1 MTRKRNRIRIG
12 RNEACPCGSGSK
24 FKVCH
29 GRDLD
34 AQPMAPEPQYID
46 SGEEPIRW
54 VIVSDTGTA
63 FFADVANRIIVFP
76 TREMATEI
84 SKLEM
89 FADREPGEINVAG
102 VGPTKWVHLQETL
115 PFLEVASVAQAMAL
129 IDERINSQK
138 AELGLTDAHPNSEEV
153 SHVQGQEQ
161 EASQAGGQES
171 SQESGD
177 TNEAVQG

>member
-29 GRDLD
+29 GRAVDE
-34 AQPMAPEPQYID
+34 QPQPHAAPYID

-54 VIVSDTGTA
+54 VIVSGTGTA

-76 TREMATEI
+76 AREMAIEI

-102 VGPTKWVHLQETL
+102 VGPTKWAHLQETL
-115 PFLEVASVAQAMAL
+115 PFLEVVSVEQALAL

-138 AELGLTDAHPNSEEV
+138 AELGLTDAHSHIER
-153 SHVQGQEQ
+153 SLHVQGQTQ
-161 EASQAGGQES
+161 EAGSQSQGQES
-171 SQESGD
+171 
-177 TNEAVQG
+177 

>member
-1 MTRKRNRIRIG
+1 
-12 RNEACPCGSGSK
+12 
-24 FKVCH
+24 
-29 GRDLD
+29 
-34 AQPMAPEPQYID
+34 MAPEPQYID

-76 TREMATEI
+76 NREMATEI

-115 PFLEVASVAQAMAL
+115 PFLEVESVAQAMAL

-138 AELGLTDAHPNSEEV
+138 AELGLTDAHPNSEES

-161 EASQAGGQES
+161 EAGKEAGQAVGREG
-171 SQESGD
+171 SQESG
-177 TNEAVQG
+177 NAG